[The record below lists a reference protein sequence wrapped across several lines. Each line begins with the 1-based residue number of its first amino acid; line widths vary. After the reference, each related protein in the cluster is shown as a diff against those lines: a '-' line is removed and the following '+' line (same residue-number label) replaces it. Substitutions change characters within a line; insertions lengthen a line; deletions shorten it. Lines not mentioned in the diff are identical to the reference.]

1 MRVRDG
7 ARTSKTR
14 DRAGARRDALGSSRR
29 ACLVPVLALFCVLAA
44 PPTAIAQYPAAEAYV
59 AKATVSPSV
68 ADRTYGAAVA
78 ADDGRVATLIGLG
91 SVEVTHFASADATA
105 ADAERATL
113 ALDDDD
119 VSATGLEDR
128 LEDVIGANPRLLAM
142 RDGLVVLGAPG
153 RGGGAGGARVWR
165 LDTSDTK
172 PNENTWNST
181 SFVDLGSSDG
191 ARNKV
196 GVSAAT
202 AGGAVI
208 ALGAPSDDEWKG
220 AVYVFLDSDGD
231 GEGDRAFT
239 TAPTKITAPTR
250 AEGDR
255 FGASV
260 ELSHGVVG
268 PGNGW
273 LVVAAPGADAGAGAV
288 FCYARVPLSGAAG
301 TPAFGY
307 AYAQKLTSA
316 AATYDGVTI
325 DSGFGAGVALTGRFL
340 LATRAPSI
348 GRAGHGA
355 TLGDANVFLLARS
368 SAAPFSV
375 DASSADVS
383 AVPDTEQGRWTLDA
397 VLKPEATPSGEIAEC
412 SFGAGSV
419 DGETVALGV
428 VGVAAANRTG
438 GSVSAFRRVADNTT
452 GDLKWVLQS
461 RLTSSDVTLSGSGS
475 VAGFGRAVAVDGGA
489 VAVASAGALNLSL
502 IHI

>member
-1 MRVRDG
+1 MRGRDG
-7 ARTSKTR
+7 VRARAR
-14 DRAGARRDALGSSRR
+14 DRVGARRDALGSSRR
-29 ACLVPVLALFCVLAA
+29 ACLVPALALLCVLAA

-59 AKATVSPSV
+59 AKATVSPSS

-119 VSATGLEDR
+119 VSATGLED
-128 LEDVIGANPRLLAM
+128 VVGASPRLLAM

-202 AGGAVI
+202 AGRRGDCARRALRRRMEGRGVRVFRRRRRRRRRRRVHDGAHQ
-208 ALGAPSDDEWKG
+208 DH
-220 AVYVFLDSDGD
+220 
-231 GEGDRAFT
+231 RAD
-239 TAPTKITAPTR
+239 TR
-250 AEGDR
+250 GGGR

-260 ELSHGVVG
+260 EVSHGVVG

-288 FCYARVPLSGAAG
+288 FCYARVPLSGPAG

-307 AYAQKLTSA
+307 ARAQKLTSA
-316 AATYDGVTI
+316 AATYGGVTI

-340 LATRAPSI
+340 LATRAPSV
-348 GRAGHGA
+348 GRAGHGE

-368 SAAPFSV
+368 SAAP
-375 DASSADVS
+375 
-383 AVPDTEQGRWTLDA
+383 
-397 VLKPEATPSGEIAEC
+397 
-412 SFGAGSV
+412 
-419 DGETVALGV
+419 
-428 VGVAAANRTG
+428 
-438 GSVSAFRRVADNTT
+438 
-452 GDLKWVLQS
+452 S
-461 RLTSSDVTLSGSGS
+461 RLTR
-475 VAGFGRAVAVDGGA
+475 RART
-489 VAVASAGALNLSL
+489 
-502 IHI
+502 

>member
-1 MRVRDG
+1 MRGRDG
-7 ARTSKTR
+7 VRARAR
-14 DRAGARRDALGSSRR
+14 DRVGARRDALGSSRR

-59 AKATVSPSV
+59 AKATVSPSS

-78 ADDGRVATLIGLG
+78 ADDGRVATLVGLG

-128 LEDVIGANPRLLAM
+128 RASSILAM

-208 ALGAPSDDEWKG
+208 ALGAPSDDKWKG

-260 ELSHGVVG
+260 EVSHGVVG

-288 FCYARVPLSGAAG
+288 F
-301 TPAFGY
+301 
-307 AYAQKLTSA
+307 
-316 AATYDGVTI
+316 
-325 DSGFGAGVALTGRFL
+325 
-340 LATRAPSI
+340 ATRACRSRGPPGRPRSGTRTRRRTRALPRRTTASRSI
-348 GRAGHGA
+348 LGSARAS
-355 TLGDANVFLLARS
+355 RS
-368 SAAPFSV
+368 
-375 DASSADVS
+375 
-383 AVPDTEQGRWTLDA
+383 R
-397 VLKPEATPSGEIAEC
+397 
-412 SFGAGSV
+412 
-419 DGETVALGV
+419 
-428 VGVAAANRTG
+428 G
-438 GSVSAFRRVADNTT
+438 GSYSRRARRPSAGRVTARPSATRTCFCWLGRPRRP
-452 GDLKWVLQS
+452 S
-461 RLTSSDVTLSGSGS
+461 RLTR
-475 VAGFGRAVAVDGGA
+475 RART
-489 VAVASAGALNLSL
+489 
-502 IHI
+502 